1 MIEAAIGTGQVEVGD
16 VVLRLVAAV
25 ALGGVIGLEREFHG
39 RPAGLRTH
47 IMVCLGAAVVM
58 LATSAL
64 SHLAPELALRLDP
77 GRIAAGVV
85 TGIGFIG
92 AGAILRLKNTNRGLT
107 TAACIWFV
115 AALGVAVAVGAY
127 LVAVAGTTLALVVLL
142 ILARAEKW
150 ISPDW
155 YRELTV
161 VGERDPGLISR
172 VRALVEEM
180 GLKVQSYDYE
190 DDAQEGTLEV
200 SLNLKFRRREVG
212 EELLAKLQQVPE
224 IKAIRWRF
232 PGG

>member
-1 MIEAAIGTGQVEVGD
+1 MALATISQTPLAVGD
-16 VVLRLVAAV
+16 VVIRLVVAAV
-25 ALGGVIGLEREFHG
+25 LGGAIGLEREFHG

-58 LATSAL
+58 LSTGAL

-115 AALGVAVAVGAY
+115 AALGVVVGVGAY
-127 LVAVAGTTLALVVLL
+127 LVAVVGTALALVVLHVL
-142 ILARAEKW
+142 TWAEKW
-150 ISPDW
+150 IRPDW

-161 VGERDPGLISR
+161 AGERDPALIER
-172 VRALVEEM
+172 VRSLVEEM
-180 GLKVQSYDYE
+180 GLRVQSYDYD
-190 DDAQEGTLEV
+190 DDAGRGTLEV
-200 SLNLKFRRREVG
+200 SLNVKFRRREVG
-212 EELLAKLQQVPE
+212 QELLARLQQMPGV
-224 IKAIRWRF
+224 KAVRWRF
-232 PGG
+232 PGA

>member
-1 MIEAAIGTGQVEVGD
+1 MIVAAMGAGQVEVGD
-16 VVLRLVAAV
+16 VVLRLVVAA

-47 IMVCLGAAVVM
+47 IMVCLGATVVM

-64 SHLAPELALRLDP
+64 SRLAPELALRLDP

-150 ISPDW
+150 IEPDW

-161 VGERDPGLISR
+161 VGERDPGLITR
-172 VRALVEEM
+172 VRNLVEEM
-180 GLKVQSYDYE
+180 GLRVQTYDYE
-190 DDAQEGTLEV
+190 DDAEKDTLEV

-212 EELLAKLQQVPE
+212 EELLGRLRELPGV
-224 IKAIRWRF
+224 KAIRWRF
-232 PGG
+232 PGA